1 MTGKPEESDAAW
13 SALLDGE
20 ERSDIRFLLGRVE
33 RDVELQ
39 QRWSRWALAGDLL
52 ARRAVAIAPSDFADR
67 VAAAVR
73 AEGRP
78 VLVRSRSSWL
88 RLGGGLAVAASV
100 AWVALSI
107 VAVPQQPAT
116 DAPVSLADTP
126 LAAPPSRAPV
136 LGPVSVNSLGVQ
148 QVAVGGLAQPVNFV
162 PFQGEDAYWI
172 RHGLGAQVAPLGSLG
187 TLAWL
192 PREAPPA
199 PAEASQEGR

>member
-1 MTGKPEESDAAW
+1 VTGKPEESDAVW

-20 ERSDIRFLLGRVE
+20 ERSDLRFLLGRAE
-33 RDVELQ
+33 REPDVQ

-52 ARRAVAIAPSDFADR
+52 ARRPVAIAPADFADR
-67 VAAAVR
+67 VAAAIR

-78 VLVRSRSSWL
+78 AAVRPHASWL
-88 RLGGGLAVAASV
+88 RVTGGLAVAASV
-100 AWVALSI
+100 AWVALTF
-107 VAVPQQPAT
+107 VAAPQEPVA
-116 DAPVSLADTP
+116 DVPVSLADTP
-126 LAAPPSRAPV
+126 LVAPPSRAPV

-192 PREAPPA
+192 PREASPA
-199 PAEASQEGR
+199 QAEAAQEGR

>member
-1 MTGKPEESDAAW
+1 VTGKPEETDALW

-20 ERSDIRFLLGRVE
+20 ERSDLRFALGRAE
-33 RDVELQ
+33 RDPELQ
-39 QRWSRWALAGDLL
+39 RRWSRWALAGDLL
-52 ARRAVAIAPSDFADR
+52 ARRPVAIAPPDFADR
-67 VAAAVR
+67 IAVAIR

-78 VLVRSRSSWL
+78 VVQRSAGSWL

-100 AWVALSI
+100 AWVALTFI
-107 VAVPQQPAT
+107 AVPPQPAV

-136 LGPVSVNSLGVQ
+136 LGPVSVNSYGVQ
-148 QVAVGGLAQPVNFV
+148 QVAVGGLAQPANFV

-192 PREAPPA
+192 PREAPPMQ
-199 PAEASQEGR
+199 PEVTREGR

>member
-1 MTGKPEESDAAW
+1 MTGKAEESDAVW

-20 ERSDIRFLLGRVE
+20 ERSDLRFLLSRVE
-33 RDVELQ
+33 REPDVQ

-52 ARRAVAIAPSDFADR
+52 ARRPVAIAPAQFADR
-67 VAAAVR
+67 IAAAIR

-78 VLVRSRSSWL
+78 VVVRSGSSWL
-88 RLGGGLAVAASV
+88 RLTGGLAVAASV
-100 AWVALSI
+100 AWVALTFI
-107 VAVPQQPAT
+107 AVPQQPAA
-116 DAPVSLADTP
+116 DEPVSLADAP
-126 LAAPPSRAPV
+126 LSPPPSRAPV

-192 PREAPPA
+192 PREAPA
-199 PAEASQEGR
+199 ARVEATQEGR